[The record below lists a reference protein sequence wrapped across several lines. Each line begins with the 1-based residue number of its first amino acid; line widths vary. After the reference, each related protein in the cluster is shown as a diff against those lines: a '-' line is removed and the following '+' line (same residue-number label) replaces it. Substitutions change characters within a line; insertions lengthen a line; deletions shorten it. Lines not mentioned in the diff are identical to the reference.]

1 MTSNFAGRSAL
12 LNGEIDRLQ
21 QEVEWCDKRGSLGQE
36 DVQDERSRRSAELG
50 HELKLRLDR
59 KLVVVFGTM
68 HPCLTIPFLVAFL
81 FGLTSVMAAQTPP
94 PRVAHRYTTAHRAEL
109 VQQFSDFLSIPN
121 VAADPMNLQRN
132 ADVLVAMLR
141 KRGIDSR
148 LLSLPGAPSVVFG
161 QIDVPGAQHTIV
173 FYAHYDG
180 QPVTP
185 SEWDGGSPFMP
196 IIREVNG
203 EQRIY
208 ARSAGDDKAAIFAQ
222 LTALDALK
230 TARIPLQANIRF
242 VWEGEE
248 EAGSPHLEQ
257 ILNANRDLVH
267 GDVWL
272 VCDGPVDQS
281 GRQTV
286 VFGARGDA
294 HLEITVY
301 GPHHGLHSGHYGNWA
316 PNPAM
321 MLAQL
326 LAGMKDEDGHVLVPQ
341 FYDGIEPL
349 SAVEK
354 DALSHAPV
362 NDQMLMNAFW
372 LGHVDGS
379 GAHLLELINLPSLN
393 INGLSSGQTGVRAT
407 NVIPPTATADLDLR
421 LVVGIDWREQQRRVI
436 DYIRSRGYF
445 TIDREPSQ
453 KILMEHPKVAL
464 VVRDEASYNAVR
476 TPMDLPIAQEV
487 IEAVRSARGGV
498 VLLPTMGGSVPLGA
512 MERAAQTRT
521 ITVPI
526 ANYDDNQHAAN
537 ENLRLQNLWDGVETM
552 AALLAMK

>member
-1 MTSNFAGRSAL
+1 LSKDANNSLDHGGVKRYSVAMIWKPHNLCLAVLMLASAL
-12 LNGEIDRLQ
+12 AAETPAEAARQFTTSHQAKLT
-21 QEVEWCDKRGSLGQE
+21 QE
-36 DVQDERSRRSAELG
+36 
-50 HELKLRLDR
+50 
-59 KLVVVFGTM
+59 
-68 HPCLTIPFLVAFL
+68 
-81 FGLTSVMAAQTPP
+81 
-94 PRVAHRYTTAHRAEL
+94 
-109 VQQFSDFLSIPN
+109 FSEFLSIPN
-121 VAADPMNLQRN
+121 VAADPVNLKRN
-132 ADVLVAMLR
+132 AELLVAALK
-141 KRGIDSR
+141 KRGVESR
-148 LLSLPGAPSVVFG
+148 PLQIPGAPPVVYG
-161 QIDVPGAQHTIV
+161 QITVPGAQHTIV

-185 SEWDGGSPFMP
+185 SEWEGGSPFTP
-196 IIREVNG
+196 VIREVDG
-203 EQRIY
+203 DPRIY

-222 LTALDALK
+222 LTALDALRAAK
-230 TARIPLQANIRF
+230 ISLRANIRF

-257 ILNANRDLVH
+257 ILDANRELIH

-281 GRQTV
+281 GKQTV

-294 HLEITVY
+294 HLEVTVY

-321 MLAQL
+321 ILAQL
-326 LAGMKDEDGHVLVPQ
+326 LAGMKDEEGHVLVPH
-341 FYDGIEPL
+341 FYDGIAPL
-349 SAVEK
+349 TNTEK
-354 DALSHAPV
+354 EALARAPV
-362 NDQMLMNAFW
+362 NDQKLMGSFW

-379 GAHLLELINLPSLN
+379 GKHLLELINQPSLN
-393 INGLSSGQTGVRAT
+393 INGLSSGQTGAHAT

-421 LVVGIDWREQQRRVI
+421 LVVGIDWREQQERVM

-445 TIDREPSQ
+445 IVETEPTRE
-453 KILMEHPKVAL
+453 ILTGHAKVAS
-464 VVRDEASYNAVR
+464 VVRDRAGYNAAR

-487 IEAVRSARGGV
+487 IRAVESARREV

-512 MERAAQTRT
+512 MERAAQTHT

-552 AALLAMK
+552 AALLEMD

>member
-1 MTSNFAGRSAL
+1 MEQNPFLGFYQNCGSYFKSSGPAICKVRYNPPADNSKSLKRNISELATSINSDLYSEPMNSRLRLSCFAAL
-12 LNGEIDRLQ
+12 LF
-21 QEVEWCDKRGSLGQE
+21 SL
-36 DVQDERSRRSAELG
+36 A
-50 HELKLRLDR
+50 
-59 KLVVVFGTM
+59 TA
-68 HPCLTIPFLVAFL
+68 I
-81 FGLTSVMAAQTPP
+81 AAQTPP
-94 PRVAHRYTTAHRAEL
+94 EAARNYTVAHRAEL
-109 VQQFSDFLSIPN
+109 VQRFSELLSIPN
-121 VAADPMNLQRN
+121 VAADPANLKRN
-132 ADVLVAMLR
+132 ADLFVAKFR
-141 KRGIDSR
+141 ERGIDSR

-180 QPVTP
+180 QPVTA
-185 SEWDGGSPFMP
+185 SEWDGGSPFTP
-196 IIREVNG
+196 VVREVNG

-222 LTALDALK
+222 LVALDALK
-230 TARIPLQANIRF
+230 AAGILLRANLRF

-281 GRQTV
+281 GQQTV

-301 GPHHGLHSGHYGNWA
+301 GPHRGLHSGHYGNWA

-326 LAGMKDEDGHVLVPQ
+326 LAGMKDENGRVLVPH

-349 SAVEK
+349 SMIETE
-354 DALSHAPV
+354 ALARAPV
-362 NDQMLMNAFW
+362 NDRMLMNAFW
-372 LGHVDGS
+372 LGQVEG
-379 GAHLLELINLPSLN
+379 GGTHLLELINQPSLN
-393 INGLSSGQTGVRAT
+393 INGLSSGQTGARAA

-421 LVVGIDWREQQRRVI
+421 LVVGIDWREQQERVT

-445 TIDREPSQ
+445 IVDLEPTRE
-453 KILMEHPKVAL
+453 ILLAHAKVAL
-464 VVRDEASYNAVR
+464 VVRDPASYNAVR
-476 TPMDLPIAQEV
+476 TPMDLPIAKEV
-487 IEAVRSARGGV
+487 IRAVESVRAPV

-552 AALLAMK
+552 AALLEME

>member
-1 MTSNFAGRSAL
+1 LYSESMKLPCLAAL
-12 LNGEIDRLQ
+12 L
-21 QEVEWCDKRGSLGQE
+21 
-36 DVQDERSRRSAELG
+36 
-50 HELKLRLDR
+50 
-59 KLVVVFGTM
+59 F
-68 HPCLTIPFLVAFL
+68 CLATAI
-81 FGLTSVMAAQTPP
+81 AAQTPP
-94 PRVAHRYTTAHRAEL
+94 KAAREYTVAHRAEL
-109 VQQFSDFLSIPN
+109 VQQFSELLSIPN
-121 VAADPMNLQRN
+121 VAADPANLKRN
-132 ADVLVAMLR
+132 ADVLLEKLR
-141 KRGIDSR
+141 KRAIDSR

-161 QIDVPGAQHTIV
+161 QIDVQGAQHTIV

-185 SEWDGGSPFMP
+185 SEWDGGSPFTPMV
-196 IIREVNG
+196 REVNG

-230 TARIPLQANIRF
+230 AAGIPLRANLRF

-257 ILNANRDLVH
+257 ILNANRELVH

-326 LAGMKDEDGHVLVPQ
+326 LAGMKDEGGHILVPH

-349 SAVEK
+349 SSAEK
-354 DALSHAPV
+354 EALAHAPV
-362 NDQMLMNAFW
+362 NDLMLANAFW
-372 LGHVDGS
+372 LGHVDGA
-379 GAHLLELINLPSLN
+379 GVHLLELLNQPSLN
-393 INGLSSGQTGVRAT
+393 INGLSSGQTGARAT

-421 LVVGIDWREQQRRVI
+421 LVVGIDWRVQQQRVV
-436 DYIRSRGYF
+436 DYIQSRGYF
-445 TIDREPSQ
+445 IVDREPTQ
-453 KILMEHPKVAL
+453 QILLEHPRVAM

-476 TPMDLPIAQEV
+476 TPMDLPVAQEV
-487 IEAVRSARGGV
+487 IEAVKSAHEEV

-537 ENLRLQNLWDGVETM
+537 ENLRLQNMWDGVETM
-552 AALLAMK
+552 AALLDMK